1 MTSLSAFGGPAERVI
16 SRGEFPVASTNPYTG
31 LRRYSLLFVDLT
43 LNARRTPLGLLSVC
57 VETPPAAGT
66 FASGGSAVSV
76 AGPGGGGAAAP
87 ASAGGAAAASGAGAT
102 AASAGGVSTH
112 TLSNPSGVRLAFKVK
127 STNNNEYRL
136 RPVYGFVE
144 ATGNSPLEITRSA
157 GPPKNDKLVIQFKEA
172 AADASDA
179 APLFKEG
186 ALLGELTLP
195 LNAA

>member
-76 AGPGGGGAAAP
+76 AGPGG
-87 ASAGGAAAASGAGAT
+87 
-102 AASAGGVSTH
+102 GGVSTH